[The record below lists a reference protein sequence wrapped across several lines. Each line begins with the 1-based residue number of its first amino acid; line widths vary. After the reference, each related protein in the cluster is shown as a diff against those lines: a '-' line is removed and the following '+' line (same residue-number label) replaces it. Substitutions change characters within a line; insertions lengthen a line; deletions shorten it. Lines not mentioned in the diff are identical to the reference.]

1 MFSQDIVNSP
11 WHYYV
16 YKHRQELLT
25 TGDWDGK
32 HYLYRASRASDAWKD
47 AEYCSEK
54 AYEWAHGRKRPY
66 VKDGRIMCFTRDWAN
81 ALSSDKA
88 DHVNP
93 MRHEWKAYRRPRVLT
108 VAMGAHPRLGAGSPL
123 FELDEPILQHIL
135 LQLWRS

>member
-1 MFSQDIVNSP
+1 MFSQELVNSP

-47 AEYCSEK
+47 AEEWSKE
-54 AYEWAHGRKRPY
+54 AYRWAHGRKRLN
-66 VKDGRIMCFTRDWAN
+66 VKDSRIVCYTRDWAN
-81 ALSSDKA
+81 AWSSNKA
-88 DHVNP
+88 DHVNSE
-93 MRHEWKAYRRPRVLT
+93 HQEWRAYRRPRVLA

-123 FELDEPILQHIL
+123 LELGKPVLQQIL